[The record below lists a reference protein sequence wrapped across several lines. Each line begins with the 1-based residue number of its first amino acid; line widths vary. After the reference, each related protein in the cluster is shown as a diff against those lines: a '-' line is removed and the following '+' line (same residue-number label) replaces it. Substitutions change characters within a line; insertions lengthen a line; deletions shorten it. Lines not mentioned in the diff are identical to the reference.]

1 MKHIRILP
9 QSLQKAAEEKYKE
22 YCASAKQAGLE
33 TVLDSR
39 SEELLQYVFAV
50 SDFALR
56 LCERHPEIPHDLIR
70 SSDMYR
76 AYEPDEYAARI
87 SKLLEGIAEETGLMR
102 ILRIIRQREML
113 RIACRDLAGIADLWE
128 TMKDLSAF
136 ADACVQG
143 ALSLLYQWECAQYGV
158 PFGNSG
164 NPQQMVVLGMGKLGA
179 GELNFSSDIDLIFAY
194 PEIGET
200 RNCPKNISNTDFF
213 LRLGRS
219 LIRVLGNP
227 TADGIVFRVDMNL
240 RPFGESGPLV
250 MSFDALENYYHEQGR
265 EWERYAWIK
274 ARVIAG
280 DRDAGNRLL
289 KALNPFVFR
298 RYVDYGVFE
307 SLRDM
312 KQKISRE
319 VMRKGMKDNIKLGAG
334 GIREVEFFGQVFQ
347 LIRGGLKS
355 ALQERSI
362 ISVLKL
368 LVQEKHIPRTVCDT
382 LTQAYEFLRYTEHRL
397 QEFGDAQTH
406 TLPVDA
412 GGRERLALSLGFQDA
427 DSFRKTLDHHRN
439 MVHLHFRSLLKM
451 GNAENPSDTCPQ
463 VCTEIWQNPAKAGE
477 NSDMLKTAGFDDPQA
492 ILHLLKEFREDLAVH
507 VLSSEGRERIDRFI
521 PLVLAQIRNK
531 DQAPVILDRIL
542 RLVRSIRRR
551 TSYISLLLENP
562 DTLNHL
568 IRLAESSAWIL
579 SFLCTHPLL
588 LDELM
593 DSRTLYMAPGREELE
608 TDLAQR
614 LSRTD
619 PEDLEQ
625 QMDALRVFRQVN
637 VLRVAAADISDAMPL
652 MRVSDHL
659 SDIAETVLGQV
670 LELSWNHL
678 MKRHG
683 RPECSHETEC
693 SDRGFAV
700 IAYGKLGGLELGYGS
715 DLDLVFLHSGTG
727 GETQGG
733 KNPIDTITFFARLGQ
748 RVLHLLST
756 HTGTGRLYEADMRLR
771 PSGSSGILVS
781 SVEGFRTYQREE
793 AWTWEKQA
801 LVRARPIAGD
811 PGIMIRFNEI
821 RSEILSQQRDE
832 TVLRKEIR
840 EMRERMKKEL
850 LKTEPGIFD
859 LKQGDGGIVDIE
871 FLVQFLVLLHAHQH
885 PEILTW
891 TDNVRLIR
899 TLWDVGILDEITAY
913 FLRKAYLTFRAAG
926 HKRSLREMPAQVPEE
941 HFRDLRDQVVRIWDK
956 FMNAD

>member
-1 MKHIRILP
+1 MLP
-9 QSLQKAAEEKYKE
+9 QSLQKAAEEKWKE
-22 YCASAKQAGLE
+22 YRASAENAGVE
-33 TVLDSR
+33 AVLDSR
-39 SEELLQYVFAV
+39 SAELLQYVFAF

-56 LCERHPEIPHDLIR
+56 LCLRHPEIPQDLIR
-70 SSDMYR
+70 TGDLYR
-76 AYEPDEYAARI
+76 TYKSEEYAARI
-87 SKLLEGIAEETGLMR
+87 AKFFEGVAEECDLMR
-102 ILRIIRQREML
+102 ILRVIRQREML
-113 RIACRDLAGIADLWE
+113 RIACRDLAGLADLWE
-128 TMKDLSAF
+128 TMRDLSGF
-136 ADACVQG
+136 ADACVEG
-143 ALSLLYQWECAQYGV
+143 ALSVLYQWQCAQYGI

-164 NPQQMVVLGMGKLGA
+164 TPQQMVVLGMGKLGA

-200 RNCPKNISNTDFF
+200 RNSPKSISNTDFF

-240 RPFGESGPLV
+240 RPFGEGGPLA
-250 MSFDALENYYHEQGR
+250 MSFDAMESYYHEQGR

-280 DRDAGNRLL
+280 DRDAGARLL
-289 KALNPFVFR
+289 KELNTFVFR

-307 SLRDM
+307 SLREM

-319 VMRKGMKDNIKLGAG
+319 VLRKGMKDNIKLGAG

-347 LIRGGLKS
+347 LIRGGLKPV
-355 ALQERSI
+355 LQERCI
-362 ISVLKL
+362 AAVLKL
-368 LVQEKHIPRTVCDT
+368 LVQEKHIPRSVCDA
-382 LTQAYEFLRYTEHRL
+382 LTRAYEFLRHTEHRL

-406 TLPVDA
+406 TLPGDA
-412 GGRERLALSLGFQDA
+412 AGKERLALALGFQNA
-427 DSFRKTLDHHRN
+427 ESFRKTLDHHRN
-439 MVHLHFRSLLKM
+439 TVHLHFRSLLKL
-451 GNAENPSDTCPQ
+451 GNAENPADTCPRI
-463 VCTEIWQNPAKAGE
+463 CTEIWQNPAKAGE
-477 NSDMLKTAGFDDPQA
+477 NPDMLKTAGFDDPRS
-492 ILHLLKEFREDLAVH
+492 ILHLLADFREDLAAQA
-507 VLSSEGRERIDRFI
+507 LSSEGRERIDRFI

-531 DQAPVILDRIL
+531 DRAAVILDRIL
-542 RLVRSIRRR
+542 RLVRAIRRR

-562 DTLNHL
+562 DTLDHL
-568 IRLAESSAWIL
+568 SRLADSSAWIL
-579 SFLCTHPLL
+579 SFLSSHPLL

-593 DSRTLYMAPGREELE
+593 DSRTLYLAPSREELE
-608 TDLAQR
+608 SDLAQR

-619 PEDLEQ
+619 PDDLEQ
-625 QMDALRVFRQVN
+625 QMDALRIFRQVN

-659 SDIAETVLGQV
+659 SDIAETVLGHV

-678 MKRHG
+678 VRRHG
-683 RPECSHETEC
+683 RPECGHGVQCTDR
-693 SDRGFAV
+693 DRGFAV

-771 PSGSSGILVS
+771 PSGASGILVS

-811 PGIMIRFNEI
+811 PGLMIRFNEI
-821 RSEILSQQRDE
+821 RKEILAQPRE
-832 TVLRKEIR
+832 ENMLRKEIR

-850 LKTEPGIFD
+850 LKAEPGVFD

-871 FLVQFLVLLHAHQH
+871 FLVQFLVLNNAHEH

-899 TLWDVGILDEITAY
+899 TLWDVGILDETTAY

-926 HKRSLREMPAQVPEE
+926 HKRSLREMPAEVTED
-941 HFRDLRDQVVRIWDK
+941 HFRDLREQVVRIWDK
-956 FMNAD
+956 FMNVA